1 MRDYHGTPRSVQSRL
16 NSVGEVPDF
25 THSLPGKHNC
35 ESTSITDMELKVM
48 NDRVKCCVEDTGST
62 DEPTAK
68 YRWLKA
74 PTHQK
79 SVHRLASTLRSTVLL
94 VICTTLA
101 WRLNQSQVFNRAICI
116 MQRVWR
122 KNMW

>member
-1 MRDYHGTPRSVQSRL
+1 
-16 NSVGEVPDF
+16 
-25 THSLPGKHNC
+25 
-35 ESTSITDMELKVM
+35 M
-48 NDRVKCCVEDTGST
+48 NERVKCCVEDTGST

-68 YRWLKA
+68 YRRLKA
-74 PTHQK
+74 PTHRN

-94 VICTTLA
+94 VIFCTTLA

-122 KNMW
+122 KNIW